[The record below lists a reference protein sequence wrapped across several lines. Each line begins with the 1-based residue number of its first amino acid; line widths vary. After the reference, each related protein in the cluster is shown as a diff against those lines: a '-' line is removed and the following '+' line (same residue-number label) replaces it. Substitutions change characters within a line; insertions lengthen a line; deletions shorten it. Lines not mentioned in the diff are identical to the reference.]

1 MFPVMKW
8 VALNVTNNMDQQQ
21 KIEQRVQEK
30 RKRENKTDISI
41 GFRWAVNCA
50 IASMPEKDKS
60 KDNWLDIIKS
70 RTQKIQE
77 WDTEYMLD
85 NMPIPKTEETGELP
99 L

>member
-1 MFPVMKW
+1 
-8 VALNVTNNMDQQQ
+8 MDQQQ

-60 KDNWLDIIKS
+60 KDDWLDIVKS

-85 NMPIPKTEETGELP
+85 NMPKEINQENNENEEKYKP